1 MQHIWTALCQFTSE
15 DKKSGALSLINV
27 LDTVQI
33 AVDPAIATLDDVVL
47 PIDYYL
53 VSRWLCGES
62 SRRDEAIG
70 QVKLYSPESEHL
82 GDINFTLSAIDA
94 VFAHLNQK
102 ISGIPYKGE
111 GVYIFKVFHVLDE
124 RAVELQQ
131 IPVLLKLKST
141 VESEITD

>member
-1 MQHIWTALCQFTSE
+1 MQHIWTALCQSTSV

-27 LDTVQI
+27 LDTIQI
-33 AVDPAIATLDDVVL
+33 AVNPANAALDDVVL
-47 PIDYYL
+47 PFDYYL
-53 VSRWLCGES
+53 VSRWMCGES
-62 SRRDEAIG
+62 SGRDEAVG
-70 QVKLYSPESEHL
+70 QVRLFSPESEHL
-82 GDINFTLSAIDA
+82 GDIDFTISANDA
-94 VFAHLNQK
+94 VFAYLNEK